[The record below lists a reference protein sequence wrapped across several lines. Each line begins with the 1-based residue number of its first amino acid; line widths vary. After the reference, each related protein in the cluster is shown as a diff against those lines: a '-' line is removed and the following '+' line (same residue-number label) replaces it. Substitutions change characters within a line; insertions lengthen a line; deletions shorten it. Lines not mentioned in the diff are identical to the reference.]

1 MSVDLWT
8 IQNCADCLDG
18 RSRGISN
25 ATVLAYNEER
35 LADALKLSQDALSGA
50 QSAVSFLADLSSE
63 IESEISEEED
73 AEDEE

>member
-8 IQNCADCLDG
+8 IQNCADCLDDA
-18 RSRGISN
+18 RGDFN

-35 LADALKLSQDALSGA
+35 LADAHKLSRDALSGA

-73 AEDEE
+73 AENEN

>member
-8 IQNCADCLDG
+8 IQNCADCLDDA
-18 RSRGISN
+18 RGDFN

-35 LADALKLSQDALSGA
+35 LADAHKLSRDTIANA
-50 QSAVSFLADLSSE
+50 QAAVSYLADLSSE

-73 AEDEE
+73 VEDEE